1 MLRWAQRAP
10 AMLFYTDLQLTTRL
24 IAGTFNPKVRLE
36 FRAGNAMKEHLPILH
51 QLVDGALLG

>member
-1 MLRWAQRAP
+1 
-10 AMLFYTDLQLTTRL
+10 MLFYTDLQLTIRL

>member
-10 AMLFYTDLQLTTRL
+10 AMLFYTDLQLTIRL

-36 FRAGNAMKEHLPILH
+36 FRAGNAMKDICPYYIN
-51 QLVDGALLG
+51 LLMGLC

>member
-36 FRAGNAMKEHLPILH
+36 FRAGNAMKDICPYYIN
-51 QLVDGALLG
+51 LLMGLC